1 MFGVK
6 VYVVV
11 ALLLIAGAH
20 VPVNPFV
27 ELVGN
32 VNVLPAQIAAT
43 CVNVGVTGVFTV
55 TVNVVVNAHGFPVG
69 VNVYVVVALLFIA
82 GLHVPVTPLVDV
94 VGKVNEPPTQIDAI
108 GAKVGVTLGL
118 TVTVNVAV
126 VAH

>member
-1 MFGVK
+1 M
-6 VYVVV
+6 YVVV
-11 ALLLIAGAH
+11 ALLLIAGDH

-32 VNVLPAQIAAT
+32 VNVLPAQIEAT

-82 GLHVPVTPLVDV
+82 GLHVPETPLVDV
-94 VGKVNEPPTQIDAI
+94 VGKLNELPTQIGAI
-108 GAKVGVTLGL
+108 AANVGVTVGF
-118 TVTVNVAV
+118 TVTVNEAV
-126 VAH
+126 VPH